1 MAQLTFVVL
10 SSRKELREAL
20 EASGHVEVLAAF
32 SEPERLV
39 PAVGSLRPDGLLVD
53 LSCDA
58 PAIFEAL
65 ERLPSPRPL
74 LLVSGPEEDGRA
86 ILRALRLGAREYLT
100 PSRDEE
106 EAVLRSAVDRL
117 LAEGPASPTQSGG
130 RAAVVAVMG
139 AKGGVGTTFLACQLA
154 TALARPGARV
164 ALVDLNLRLGDV
176 ALYFDLQAH
185 YSIAQLASGDSRL
198 DSAYLQTVLV
208 PHASGVRV
216 LAAPAQAEEAE
227 LVRASHVEQ
236 AVAVLREDFDWVV
249 LDVSRSWDE
258 PSVRALDLADQI
270 LLVTIPDVPTLTHAR
285 QHLDLLQR
293 LGHAADRVR
302 VIGNR
307 VDRRAPVS
315 GRELTEF
322 LGRGLDE
329 RVPNDYPSA
338 LACVNEGKPVFE
350 AAPRSPL
357 CQVLAKLAERMHGW
371 CEVEPPEQAPGR
383 RGLGDLFR
391 RSRHGADRST

>member
-1 MAQLTFVVL
+1 MTQLSFVVL
-10 SSRKELREAL
+10 SPRKELREAL

-53 LSCDA
+53 LSSEAGAVFD
-58 PAIFEAL
+58 AL
-65 ERLPSPRPL
+65 EHLPAPRPL

-100 PSRDEE
+100 RSRDEE
-106 EAVLRSAVDRL
+106 TALRAAVERL
-117 LAEGPASPTQSGG
+117 LQEGPATEEGRGG
-130 RAAVVAVMG
+130 RAPVVAVMG
-139 AKGGVGTTFLACQLA
+139 SKGGVGTTFLACQIA

-164 ALVDLNLRLGDV
+164 ALADLNLRLGDV
-176 ALYFDLQAH
+176 ALYFDLQAR

-208 PHASGVRV
+208 PHASGVQV

-236 AVAVLREDFDWVV
+236 AVALLREDFDWVV

-270 LLVTIPDVPTLTHAR
+270 LLVTVPDVPTLTHAR

-293 LGHAADRVR
+293 LGHAGDRVR

-315 GRELTEF
+315 GRELTDF
-322 LGRGLDE
+322 LGRALDE

-350 AAPRSPL
+350 AAPRSEL
-357 CQVLAKLAERMHGW
+357 CRVLSKLAVRMHGW
-371 CEVEPPEQAPGR
+371 CEVEAPAPASGR
-383 RGLGDLFR
+383 RGLTDFFR
-391 RSRHGADRST
+391 RS